1 MDAQVI
7 PHGVDFVTK
16 KQGNTCSGVSNQSLF
31 WRQLQVEFFSKE
43 GRQLRFDLFSLT
55 FGTSEAQQEVI
66 RITAISQTSIV
77 RIVRVK
83 AGHVSHLLKHGLRFI
98 PLPTGS
104 TTFPTMQ

>member
-55 FGTSEAQQEVI
+55 FGTSEAQQEVSSPQESHPQ
-66 RITAISQTSIV
+66 ALAEPY
-77 RIVRVK
+77 VK
-83 AGHVSHLLKHGLRFI
+83 LGRPRASYLVS
-98 PLPTGS
+98 
-104 TTFPTMQ
+104 TFPTAPL